1 MYINSCSFYKIEIKS
16 VSTNVR
22 YCNGM
27 VNIICNL
34 QNGNGYLNDK
44 RVTRSSY
51 VAFNFC
57 EWNNDIF
64 VIKNI
69 IICSYHFYLSYK
81 NIRIWAV

>member
-1 MYINSCSFYKIEIKS
+1 MYINSCNVYKIEIKS

-22 YCNGM
+22 YCNRM
-27 VNIICNL
+27 VNILCNL

-51 VAFNFC
+51 VAFHFC

-69 IICSYHFYLSYK
+69 IIRSYYFYLSYK
-81 NIRIWAV
+81 STRI